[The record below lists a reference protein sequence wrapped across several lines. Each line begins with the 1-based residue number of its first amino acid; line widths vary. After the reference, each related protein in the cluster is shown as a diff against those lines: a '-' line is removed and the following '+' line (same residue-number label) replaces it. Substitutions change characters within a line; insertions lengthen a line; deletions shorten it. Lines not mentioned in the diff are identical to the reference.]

1 MVLGK
6 SSLENMEIN
15 QPLFWKNKT
24 VLITGHTGFKGT
36 WLTLMLLQLGA
47 KVIGFS
53 EENTV
58 VENFF
63 YGQMDLQ
70 KQIQSGQ
77 LIEIRQDLA
86 LGLNLASSVDFVF
99 HLAAQSV
106 VGKSYQNPVK
116 TYQSNIM
123 GSVHLLDWIQKQS
136 TPPIVLFITTD
147 KVYRKTESLSYREDD
162 ALGGFQD
169 PYSTSKACADLI
181 AQSYYES
188 FYREKKV
195 RMAVLR
201 SGNVIGG
208 GDGRNDR
215 LVPDVMRHLFL
226 KTPIE
231 IRTAQAVRPWQSVF
245 EVLKAYLN
253 VATYLSSQAPNLKVF
268 NLGPS
273 HQDHWK
279 VEQIVNNLNQLN
291 QSARSIDMNSKNNQR
306 TVDTSPLF
314 LNSDQIQTE
323 LNIQFR
329 PHLQKTLDETY
340 KWYHTYYNQPDD
352 IARISQELI
361 QQHVPV

>member
-1 MVLGK
+1 M
-6 SSLENMEIN
+6 ENMEIN
-15 QPLFWKNKT
+15 QPQLWKNKT
-24 VLITGHTGFKGT
+24 VLVTGQTGFKGT
-36 WLTLMLLQLGA
+36 WLTMMLLQLGA
-47 KVIGFS
+47 KVIGIS
-53 EENTV
+53 EPNPV
-58 VENFF
+58 IENFF
-63 YGQMDLQ
+63 YGQMDL
-70 KQIQSGQ
+70 KKHIQSGQ
-77 LIEIRQDLA
+77 LTEIRQDLA
-86 LGLNLASSVDFVF
+86 LGLNLKSSVDFVF

-106 VGKSYQNPVK
+106 VGESYQNPVK
-116 TYQSNIM
+116 TYQSNVM
-123 GSVHLLDWIQKQS
+123 GSVYLLDWIQKQS
-136 TPPIVLFITTD
+136 IPPLVLYITTD
-147 KVYRKTESLSYREDD
+147 KVYQKSVNSLYDEKHP
-162 ALGGFQD
+162 LGGFQD

-188 FYREKKV
+188 FYRSRNI

-208 GDGRNDR
+208 GDDRNHR

-245 EVLKAYLN
+245 EVLKGYLN
-253 VATYLSSQAPNLKVF
+253 VATYLSNRTPDLKVF

-273 HQDHWK
+273 PEDHWT
-279 VEQIVNNLNQLN
+279 VEQILNYLNQID
-291 QSARSIDMNSKNNQR
+291 QSNGWMDIKYINNQR
-306 TVDTSPLF
+306 TVDASPLF

-340 KWYHTYYNQPDD
+340 KWYQTYYNRPGD
-352 IARISQELI
+352 IARVSQELI